1 MNKLLHLSFIASCCL
16 VTAGFADEAID
27 TNSSEVT
34 SKITKKAKKAKKMTL
49 EERVRILEEKLAASE
64 AKVDE
69 LSGVGAK
76 IKKMDKTLAEVKKH
90 DAFDNIKW
98 SMDFRNSVDF
108 INYDY
113 DKYSY
118 KDTTGV
124 HDLSGTSA
132 SNDGLL
138 TSRLYLNMKAQ
149 PHEKLTFNGQLAMY
163 GIWGGELYAKDTAL
177 KTWDG
182 SSKADDTLFR
192 LRQAYFV
199 YSDTLGVDGLPYNFS
214 IGRRQSTDGFLA
226 NHRENRQEP
235 GSPLAHITNME
246 VDGVMFKVDTDK
258 YFTTGSYLKLVYGR
272 AHTGG
277 IETLF
282 DSVGGYQPYAQADGD
297 TNENVDYLVA
307 LGSLY
312 NDGQYN
318 LMFENATIFNTKGAN
333 TTIIP
338 NTTSVDAGTAN
349 LTALSLQVDGIGSGI
364 SDFLDNTTA
373 FASVATTRYMPSSGH
388 ELLGS
393 KDSETGYSY
402 WVGAT
407 FPDMITEKGKFGVE
421 YNHGSKYW
429 TPMTWAEDTAIGSKV
444 AVRGDAL
451 EAYWNFNLFGIDN
464 LTGQARYTYLMHD
477 YTPSIRCAGWVA
489 PAEVDITASDLRFFI
504 QYSY

>member
-1 MNKLLHLSFIASCCL
+1 MKRIALSMVVVMSIATLNANAATNAELEAKL
-16 VTAGFADEAID
+16 
-27 TNSSEVT
+27 
-34 SKITKKAKKAKKMTL
+34 KAL
-49 EERVRILEEKLAASE
+49 EEQIEELK
-64 AKVDE
+64 DE
-69 LSGVGAK
+69 L
-76 IKKMDKTLAEVKKH
+76 KKNKKTLSAVKVH

-98 SMDFRNSVDF
+98 SMDFRNSIDF

-118 KDTTGV
+118 TDSSGTS

-163 GIWGGELYAKDTAL
+163 GIWGGELYAEDGAL
-177 KTWDG
+177 KTWNG

-199 YSDTLGVDGLPYNFS
+199 YSDTLGEDGLPYNFS

-226 NHRENRQEP
+226 NHRENKKDP

-246 VDGVMFKVDTDK
+246 VDGVMFKVDTEK
-258 YFTTGSYLKLVYGR
+258 YLTPGSYLKLVYGR
-272 AHTGG
+272 AHSGG

-297 TNENVDYLVA
+297 INENVDYLVA
-307 LGSLY
+307 LANLY

-318 LMFENATIFNTKGAN
+318 LMFENATIFNTKGARDGIKPCDKLPEGGKN
-333 TTIIP
+333 C
-338 NTTSVDAGTAN
+338 SLDAGTAN

-364 SDFLDNTTA
+364 NDFLDNTTA
-373 FASVATTRYMPSSGH
+373 FASLATTRYMPSSGH
-388 ELLGS
+388 QLLGS
-393 KDSETGYSY
+393 TDSETGYSY

-407 FPDMITEKGKFGVE
+407 FPDMMTEKGRFGLE

-429 TPMTWAEDTAIGSKV
+429 TPMTWSEDTAIGSKV
-444 AVRGDAL
+444 AVRGDAF

-477 YTPSIRCAGWVA
+477 YTPSIRCAGWVT
-489 PAEVDITASDLRFFI
+489 PAEVDIKASDLRFFI